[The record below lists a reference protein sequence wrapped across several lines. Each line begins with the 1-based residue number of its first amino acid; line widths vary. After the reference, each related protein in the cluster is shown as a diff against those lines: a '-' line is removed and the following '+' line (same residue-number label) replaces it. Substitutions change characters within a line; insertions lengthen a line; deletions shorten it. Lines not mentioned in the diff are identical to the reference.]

1 MNKLLTLGLLFVIS
15 QNLKASD
22 ICSRSSQD
30 LRILL
35 DQNSSRISF
44 KNDGGLFNQGVC
56 WWHNRMQRS
65 SAYLVSYEPSLP
77 APTRPELLKI
87 LLSLRNMDSAVV
99 IPGYEDF
106 LTFSHDYQKEIQEIL
121 DGWQKL
127 DGFFNFQWIRGISGQ
142 SELPSEQMLAR
153 MRDVYTYYKYA
164 PAPMW
169 IMAQIKGMTSHSF
182 LVLRMREIAN
192 GYEMELIDSN
202 HPQETMKLAYYEG
215 DTALRVEGGKY
226 TFVPYVGFQNDYKKI
241 REALRLRCGDKNISI
256 DLSHLKEGQIEL

>member
-1 MNKLLTLGLLFVIS
+1 
-15 QNLKASD
+15 
-22 ICSRSSQD
+22 
-30 LRILL
+30 
-35 DQNSSRISF
+35 
-44 KNDGGLFNQGVC
+44 
-56 WWHNRMQRS
+56 MQRS

-77 APTRPELLKI
+77 PPSRPELLKI

-106 LTFSHDYQKEIQEIL
+106 LTFSHDYKKEIQEIL
-121 DGWQKL
+121 DGWQKF

-153 MRDVYTYYKYA
+153 MRDVYTYYKYT
-164 PAPMW
+164 PAPLW
-169 IMAQIKGMTSHSF
+169 IMAQIKGLTSHSF
-182 LVLRMREIAN
+182 LVLRMHEIAN

-202 HPQETMKLAYYEG
+202 HPQETVKLTYHKG

-241 REALRLRCGDKNISI
+241 GEALKSHCGEKILPI
-256 DLSHLKEGQIEL
+256 DVSDLKEGQIEL